1 MKIRV
6 IARLAA
12 LVGVGVGACVC
23 TALPAAAAQDAS
35 QLTALV
41 NAYRAAPG
49 TCEGRPAQPVGPL
62 TPQPALSA
70 IRIGAGIIIEAALER
85 AGYAA
90 EQAYAMFVGGAEDA
104 GAAMEALQKNYCATL
119 LSTRYAAIG
128 AYRDGASW
136 TVVLARPAP
145 PLPSATYPEWQDAG
159 QRILDGVNAAR
170 AEART
175 CGMQQFPP
183 APPLRWNPALGAAAL
198 AHSQD
203 MATQRYFNH
212 TAKDGSTVG
221 LRAQR
226 AGYAWLRIG
235 ENIAFGQNSPQAAL
249 AGWLTSPGH
258 CANIMNRDFTEM
270 GAAYGVTAEQ
280 RPGIVYWT
288 QVFGKPR

>member
-1 MKIRV
+1 MEIRV
-6 IARLAA
+6 IVRLVALAA
-12 LVGVGVGACVC
+12 ACVC
-23 TALPAAAAQDAS
+23 VCAPRPAAAQDADG
-35 QLTALV
+35 LTGMI

-49 TCEGRPAQPVGPL
+49 ACEGRAAQPVAPL

-70 IRIGAGIIIEAALER
+70 IRIGPGTIIEAALER
-85 AGYAA
+85 AGYPA
-90 EQAYAMFVGGAEDA
+90 EQAYAMFVSGADYTA
-104 GAAMEALQKNYCATL
+104 AAMEALQKNYCATL

-128 AYRDGASW
+128 AHRSGADW

-145 PLPSATYPEWQDAG
+145 PLPSITFPDWGDAG
-159 QRILDGVNAAR
+159 QIILDGVNAAR

-175 CGMQQFPP
+175 CGTQQFPP
-183 APPLRWNPALGAAAL
+183 APPLRWSPALGAAAL
-198 AHSQD
+198 AHSRD
-203 MATQRYFNH
+203 MAAQRYFSH
-212 TAKDGSTVG
+212 IARDGSAAG
-221 LRAQR
+221 ARAQR

-235 ENIAFGQNSPQAAL
+235 ENIAFGQYSPQEAL

-270 GAAYGVTAEQ
+270 GAAYGVTTEQ

>member
-12 LVGVGVGACVC
+12 LAGAGAC
-23 TALPAAAAQDAS
+23 TTLPAAAQDAS

-49 TCEGRPAQPVGPL
+49 TCEGRPAQPVAPL
-62 TPQPALSA
+62 TPQPALSV
-70 IRIGAGIIIEAALER
+70 IRLGSGTIIEAALER

-128 AYRDGASW
+128 TYRDGASW

-145 PLPSATYPEWQDAG
+145 PLPSATYPEWRDAG

-175 CGMQQFPP
+175 CGTQQFPP

-198 AHSQD
+198 AHSRD
-203 MATQRYFNH
+203 MAARRYFNH
-212 TAKDGSTVG
+212 IAKDGSTVS

-258 CANIMNRDFTEM
+258 CANLMNPQLRDM
-270 GAAYGVTAEQ
+270 GAAYATDPKSDA
-280 RPGIVYWT
+280 GIYWT
-288 QVFGKPR
+288 AMFGAQ